1 MRSFLQLVSR
11 STKTKRC
18 HLRFA
23 FYFPR
28 CASASRTLYDQK
40 LSGTLPES
48 KAAQRWQGLITGSSG
63 CDFLVYTRGQK
74 GDLKEV
80 TLVIPPNHLLAFG
93 GRLLHAGAANVGTT
107 IPHLTL
113 VTCSLNVSACGSFV
127 QATRSALEVL
137 YISMVLQKD
146 TKPTWK
152 SRWQVKTLG
161 DSMIFA
167 GMPPRAMQR
176 SSGFSMLP
184 DEVEAVYI

>member
-1 MRSFLQLVSR
+1 M
-11 STKTKRC
+11 
-18 HLRFA
+18 
-23 FYFPR
+23 
-28 CASASRTLYDQK
+28 
-40 LSGTLPES
+40 
-48 KAAQRWQGLITGSSG
+48 
-63 CDFLVYTRGQK
+63 
-74 GDLKEV
+74 
-80 TLVIPPNHLLAFG
+80 IPPNHLLAFG

-167 GMPPRAMQR
+167 GN
-176 SSGFSMLP
+176 
-184 DEVEAVYI
+184 EACRHVPCKGPVGSACCPMKLRQYIYS